1 MGSEL
6 LALKGDECQNC
17 QRWDKG
23 SALCLSSTMHTRRLL
38 DNDGECRQ
46 RHEQQHQQEEN
57 VGEGH
62 DQALGMGDMHE
73 LLQLLT
79 KRVQGLKRRL
89 RGEGEPL
96 MQPGKTRLYPGDLV
110 RARARPGSR

>member
-1 MGSEL
+1 MGSGM
-6 LALKGDECQNC
+6 LALKGHECQHY
-17 QRWDKG
+17 QRCDKG

-38 DNDGECRQ
+38 VIDGECRQ
-46 RHEQQHQQEEN
+46 RHEQQHKQEEN

-62 DQALGMGDMHE
+62 DQALGMGDLNE

-89 RGEGEPL
+89 RCEGEPL
-96 MQPGKTRLYPGDLV
+96 MQPGKIEVGAIVED
-110 RARARPGSR
+110 GGKSC